1 MEWEQKKWSEERKK
15 SLKSDK
21 ERQTGKEEVP
31 LPSFATRKKI
41 EERHHVWMKKGGD
54 RQQISKIVKKMSD
67 GNQYEEVQNP
77 HNKIKINNDEKDS
90 YDRMVRRHVG
100 GDNI

>member
-1 MEWEQKKWSEERKK
+1 
-15 SLKSDK
+15 
-21 ERQTGKEEVP
+21 
-31 LPSFATRKKI
+31 
-41 EERHHVWMKKGGD
+41 MKKGGD

-77 HNKIKINNDEKDS
+77 HNKIKINNDKKDS

-100 GDNI
+100 GDNIKLSLIEETNLATQREQLIQVKENVSSKILRLGRVWSFLEPKGKYE